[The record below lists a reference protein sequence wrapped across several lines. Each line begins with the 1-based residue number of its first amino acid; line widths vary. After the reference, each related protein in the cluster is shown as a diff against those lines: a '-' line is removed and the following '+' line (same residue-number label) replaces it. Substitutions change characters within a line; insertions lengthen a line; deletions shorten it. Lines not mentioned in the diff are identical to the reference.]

1 MSRVGGIGGRS
12 SHPAFT
18 DASYG
23 GAMTQVTPPG
33 WYPDPGQTH
42 DGPPTERWWDGK
54 AWTDRVRPAGTAAP
68 WGPPAQVP
76 PADQPGTGQPGTGG
90 AEPGRASDDGRT
102 PENDPAAQAAP
113 ATEPDTG
120 AQTDPGAQA
129 GHVPPAGQSPLAG
142 PAAQTT
148 PLPPVGQAPPAGQVP
163 PGYGAYPGHQPPP
176 GQPDYP
182 AYTGYPSYPASPPPP
197 ARSGLR
203 TGIAV
208 TAAVAVLACIG
219 IGVYALTN
227 DNGGSNDRAGVR
239 QGASG
244 GQDGGGFGGPGGS
257 GGSDGSGGASGGQGG
272 PGGSGGLGGSGGGD
286 GSGGSGGQS
295 PSPDHS
301 PAPKIKGGGTVP
313 DSIDGV
319 SLPVPKGW
327 TGQAISVGAQVTS
340 DNSYKCPGNSS
351 QTCTAGGAYTAP
363 AVALGTDGD
372 TAEQVAKADIAAN
385 AKESYGGSTYGSI
398 TSHQQLAAEAVTV
411 AGQKGYL
418 VRWKAVTSKGAD
430 GLVESVAFPS
440 PNDARQMVVVR
451 FGIDVGQD
459 TSVIDEI
466 LKGIK
471 VSSGGG
477 DGQNV

>member
-1 MSRVGGIGGRS
+1 
-12 SHPAFT
+12 
-18 DASYG
+18 
-23 GAMTQVTPPG
+23 MTQVTPPG

-76 PADQPGTGQPGTGG
+76 PADQPGTGQPETGG

-120 AQTDPGAQA
+120 AQTAPGAQA

-176 GQPDYP
+176 GQPGYP

-398 TSHQQLAAEAVTV
+398 TSRQQLAAEAVTV

>member
-1 MSRVGGIGGRS
+1 
-12 SHPAFT
+12 
-18 DASYG
+18 
-23 GAMTQVTPPG
+23 MTQVTPPG

-351 QTCTAGGAYTAP
+351 QICTAGGAYTAP